1 MKIECPSA
9 SYTLPY
15 QIVRT
20 GNKRISVIGKEKDD
34 KEDDKEDDKKEN
46 NKKEVRKGKVS
57 KENDEEMTMIEK

>member
-20 GNKRISVIGKEKDD
+20 GNKRISVIVKEKDD
-34 KEDDKEDDKKEN
+34 KEDDKEDNKKED